1 MDPRGSRSDVGG
13 LWCAAHGQQV
23 DQCPG
28 WSGSGRT
35 LSVPPEP
42 QRVTG
47 FAITSGREQ
56 RLRDLWLRRTPRRRG
71 RSRSPRGTACAD
83 CHDHSTTGKPP
94 RSHGSRRRAGGK
106 RTYAA
111 VAADVGVTGET
122 LRSWVRQADELAG
135 RGNRDEPVAEGRD
148 EELARLRAE
157 NGRLRKAEKEWEL
170 EREILRRAAA
180 YFAREVK

>member
-1 MDPRGSRSDVGG
+1 MDTLTMDLADPRKGVLVGRKS
-13 LWCAAHGQQV
+13 
-23 DQCPG
+23 PY
-28 WSGSGRT
+28 
-35 LSVPPEP
+35 PEEF
-42 QRVTG
+42 RNDAV
-47 FAITSGREQ
+47 ALYR
-56 RLRDLWLRRTPRRRG
+56 
-71 RSRSPRGTACAD
+71 A
-83 CHDHSTTGKPP
+83 
-94 RSHGSRRRAGGK
+94 AGGK

-122 LRSWVRQADELAG
+122 LRSWVRQADEHAG
-135 RGNRDEPVAEGRD
+135 RDRGRGEQDTESRD